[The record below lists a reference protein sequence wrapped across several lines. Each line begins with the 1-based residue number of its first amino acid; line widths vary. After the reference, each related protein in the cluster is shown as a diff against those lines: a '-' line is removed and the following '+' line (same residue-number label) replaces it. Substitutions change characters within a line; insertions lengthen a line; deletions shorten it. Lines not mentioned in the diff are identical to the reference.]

1 MNNIKRILNISMILS
16 IILFSFVSSLFPAQ
30 AQAETISLSYKE
42 GIEQIVKENDVEVS
56 VSSSSEREAVRVK
69 ESITAGLDRI
79 SLLQKLETDGF
90 YEVNNS
96 GDGNFE
102 PIKIKDMH
110 SRATDYL
117 MLIEYQN
124 ADGEPLLVQVLY
136 NSDTDSLIS
145 VYAEKLDTRESKLE
159 PYMDYSE
166 YKESEIQ
173 TYDFTWN
180 GKSFQCSVAGLVV
193 CFSYCLGWNIVGPVA
208 GGVCDIACGLAFA
221 AMCAA
226 A

>member
-1 MNNIKRILNISMILS
+1 MSVLNEKQLLEKWES
-16 IILFSFVSSLFPAQ
+16 IPSSLNVSNIEDPYVKLNTARMMENQ
-30 AQAETISLSYKE
+30 VDDEAYNSLEENFTQSLATSNLNYGSY
-42 GIEQIVKENDVEVS
+42 D
-56 VSSSSEREAVRVK
+56 
-69 ESITAGLDRI
+69 
-79 SLLQKLETDGF
+79 
-90 YEVNNS
+90 S